1 LKMIARLAWRSIWR
15 NRRRTLIT
23 VLSIGFGLACTVF
36 FIAIGE
42 GVYAQLI
49 DQVVRLQAGHITMEH
64 PGYRDAP
71 AVDLW
76 VKAPES
82 LRSRIERLPQVERT
96 KLIILGQGIAR
107 SGSGDVSATL
117 MGIEPSVELDTS
129 PLVRHIV
136 AGRYLNEDDG
146 PWVVIGSE
154 LAKRLK
160 LKVGK
165 KMVLTTNDA
174 AGNLV
179 DVLCRVRGIFETG
192 SVEIDGYFIQAPID
206 FARRLFGLPEES
218 ATQLGVVLRI
228 PEAQESIL
236 QEVRLMVAEQDIAV
250 LPWQEVIPEIA
261 SYIKLDK
268 GSNWIFQAILVFLIL
283 FTIFNT
289 ILMSVLEREREFAV
303 LLALG
308 TKPVQLRLQILMES
322 AYLGLIGCALG
333 LLVGGLAAW
342 AAQVWG
348 IDLRSLLEEGFTIS
362 GFAISAKMHARVTT
376 GLLLGTAGL
385 VFGATL
391 ILSLI
396 PMHRATRLSIVDQ
409 LR

>member
-1 LKMIARLAWRSIWR
+1 MIARLAWRSIWR

-23 VLSIGFGLACTVF
+23 VISIGFGLACTVF

-49 DQVVRLQAGHITMEH
+49 DQVVRMQAGHITMEN

-76 VKAPES
+76 IKTPES
-82 LRSRIERLPQVERT
+82 LRSQIERLPQVERT
-96 KLIILGQGIAR
+96 KLIIMGQGIAR
-107 SGSGDVSATL
+107 SASGDVSATL

-136 AGRYLNEDDG
+136 AGRYLADDDG

-160 LKVGK
+160 LAVGK
-165 KMVLTTNDA
+165 KMVITTNDA

-179 DVLCRVRGIFETG
+179 DELCRVRGIFETG
-192 SVEIDGYFIQAPID
+192 SVEIDGYFIQATID
-206 FARRLFGLPEES
+206 FARRLFVLPEES

-228 PEAQESIL
+228 PEAQEFIL
-236 QEVRLMVAEQDIAV
+236 QEARLMVAEQDIAV

-268 GSNWIFQAILVFLIL
+268 GSNLIFQAILIFLIL

-362 GFAISAKMHARVTT
+362 GFAVSAKMHARVTT

-391 ILSLI
+391 ILSLF
-396 PMHRATRLSIVDQ
+396 PMRRATRLSIVDQ

>member
-1 LKMIARLAWRSIWR
+1 MIVRLAWRSIWR

-23 VLSIGFGLACTVF
+23 VLSIGFGLTCAIF

-49 DQVVRLQAGHITMEH
+49 DQVVRMQAGHITLEN
-64 PGYRDAP
+64 PKYRDAP

-76 VKAPES
+76 IKAPEL
-82 LRSRIERLPQVERT
+82 LRSQIESLPQVERT
-96 KLIILGQGIAR
+96 KMIILGQGIAR
-107 SGSGDVSATL
+107 SGSGNVSATL
-117 MGIEPSVELDTS
+117 MGIEPSVELETS
-129 PLVRHIV
+129 PLARHMV
-136 AGRYLNEDDG
+136 DGRYLNDDDG

-154 LAKRLK
+154 LAQRLK
-160 LKVGK
+160 LRVGK

-179 DVLCRVRGIFETG
+179 DELCRIRGIFETG

-206 FARRLFGLPEES
+206 FARRLFGLPEQGVS
-218 ATQLGVVLRI
+218 QLGVILRV
-228 PEAQESIL
+228 PEAQKHVL
-236 QEVRLMVAEQDIAV
+236 REVQMLAAGEDIAV
-250 LPWQEVIPEIA
+250 LPWQTVIPEIA

-268 GSNWIFQAILVFLIL
+268 GSNLIFQAILVFLIL

-308 TKPVQLRLQILMES
+308 TKPDQLRLQILMES
-322 AYLGLIGCALG
+322 FYLGLIGCGLG
-333 LLVGGLAAW
+333 LLLGGLAAW
-342 AAQVWG
+342 IVQVWG
-348 IDLRSLLEEGFTIS
+348 IDLRSFLEEGFTIS
-362 GFAISAKMHARVTT
+362 GFAVSAKMHARVTI

-396 PMHRATRLSIVDQ
+396 PMHRAARLSIVDQ

>member
-1 LKMIARLAWRSIWR
+1 MIARLAWRSIWR

-23 VLSIGFGLACTVF
+23 VLSMGFGLACTVF

-49 DQVVRLQAGHITMEH
+49 DQVVRMQAGHITMEN
-64 PGYRDAP
+64 PSYRDAP

-82 LRSRIERLPQVERT
+82 LRSQIERLPQVERT
-96 KLIILGQGIAR
+96 KLIIMGQGIAR

-117 MGIEPSVELDTS
+117 MGIEPSVEVDTS

-136 AGRYLNEDDG
+136 AGRYLDDDDG

-154 LAKRLK
+154 LAKRLR
-160 LKVGK
+160 LAVGK

-179 DVLCRVRGIFETG
+179 DELCRVRGIFETG
-192 SVEIDGYFIQAPID
+192 SVEIDGYLIQAPID
-206 FARRLFGLPEES
+206 FARRLFGLPEEG

-236 QEVRLMVAEQDIAV
+236 REVRLMVAEQDIAV
-250 LPWQEVIPEIA
+250 LPWQEVVPEIA

-268 GSNWIFQAILVFLIL
+268 GSNLIFQAILVFLIL

-322 AYLGLIGCALG
+322 VYLGLIGCALG

-362 GFAISAKMHARVTT
+362 GFAVSAKMHARVTI

-396 PMHRATRLSIVDQ
+396 PMRHATRLSIVDQ

>member
-1 LKMIARLAWRSIWR
+1 MIPRLAWRSIWR

-23 VLSIGFGLACTVF
+23 IISIGFGLACTVF

-49 DQVVRLQAGHITMEH
+49 DQVVRMQAGHITLENSR
-64 PGYRDAP
+64 YRDAP

-76 VKAPES
+76 LKAPES
-82 LRSRIERLPQVERT
+82 LRSQIGSLSQVERT
-96 KLIILGQGIAR
+96 KMIILGQGIAR
-107 SGSGDVSATL
+107 SASGDISATL
-117 MGIEPSVELDTS
+117 MGIEPSVERDTS

-136 AGRYLNEDDG
+136 AGRYLNDHDG
-146 PWVVIGSE
+146 SWVVIGST
-154 LAKRLK
+154 LAKRLN
-160 LKVGK
+160 LEVGK

-179 DVLCRVRGIFETG
+179 DELCRVRGIFETG

-206 FARRLFGLPEES
+206 FARHLFGLPEEG
-218 ATQLGVVLRI
+218 ATQLGVVLSI
-228 PEAQESIL
+228 PEAQESVL

-268 GSNWIFQAILVFLIL
+268 GSNLIFQAILVLLIL

-289 ILMSVLEREREFAV
+289 IFMSVLERQREFAV

-308 TKPVQLRLQILMES
+308 TKPFHLRLQILMES
-322 AYLGLIGCALG
+322 VYLGLIGCALG
-333 LLVGGLAAW
+333 LLVGGMAAW
-342 AAQVWG
+342 AVQVWG
-348 IDLRSLLEEGFTIS
+348 IDLRALLQEGFTIS
-362 GFAISAKMHARVTT
+362 GFAVSAKMHARLTPGLLFGTT
-376 GLLLGTAGL
+376 GL
-385 VFGATL
+385 VFAATL
-391 ILSLI
+391 IVSLI
-396 PMHRATRLSIVDQ
+396 PMHRAPRLSIVDQ

>member
-1 LKMIARLAWRSIWR
+1 MIARLAWRSIWR

-49 DQVVRLQAGHITMEH
+49 DQVVRMQAGHITMEN

-82 LRSRIERLPQVERT
+82 LRSQIERLPQVERT
-96 KLIILGQGIAR
+96 KLIIMGQGIAR
-107 SGSGDVSATL
+107 SASGDISATL

-136 AGRYLNEDDG
+136 AGRYLNDDDG

-154 LAKRLK
+154 FAKRLK
-160 LKVGK
+160 LAVGK

-179 DVLCRVRGIFETG
+179 DELCRVRGIFETG
-192 SVEIDGYFIQAPID
+192 SVEIDGYLIQAPID

-228 PEAQESIL
+228 PEAQEVIL
-236 QEVRLMVAEQDIAV
+236 REARLMVAEQDIAV

-268 GSNWIFQAILVFLIL
+268 GSNLIFQAILVFLIL

-362 GFAISAKMHARVTT
+362 GFAVSAKMHARVTT

-396 PMHRATRLSIVDQ
+396 PMRRATRLSIVDQ

>member
-1 LKMIARLAWRSIWR
+1 MIARLAWRSIWR

-49 DQVVRLQAGHITMEH
+49 DQVVRLQAGHITLEH
-64 PGYRDAP
+64 PSYRDAP

-76 VKAPES
+76 IKASES

-96 KLIILGQGIAR
+96 KLIIMGQGIAR

-179 DVLCRVRGIFETG
+179 DELCRVRGIFETG

-206 FARRLFGLPEES
+206 FARRVFGLPEEG
-218 ATQLGVVLRI
+218 ATQLGVILRA
-228 PEAQESIL
+228 PEAQESVL
-236 QEVRLMVAEQDIAV
+236 HEVRLMVAEQDIAV

-268 GSNWIFQAILVFLIL
+268 GSNWIFQAILIFLIL

-289 ILMSVLEREREFAV
+289 ILMSVLERQREFAV

-308 TKPVQLRLQILMES
+308 TKPAQLKFQILMES

-362 GFAISAKMHARVTT
+362 GFAVSAKMHARVTT
-376 GLLLGTAGL
+376 ELLLGTAGL

-396 PMHRATRLSIVDQ
+396 PMHRAARLSIVDQ

>member
-1 LKMIARLAWRSIWR
+1 MIALLAWRSIWR

-23 VLSIGFGLACTVF
+23 IISIGFGLACTVF

-49 DQVVRLQAGHITMEH
+49 DQVVRMQAGHITMEN
-64 PGYRDAP
+64 PSYRDAP

-76 VKAPES
+76 LKAPES
-82 LRSRIERLPQVERT
+82 LRSQIERLPQVERT
-96 KLIILGQGIAR
+96 KLIIMGQGIAR

-136 AGRYLNEDDG
+136 EGRYLVDHDG

-160 LKVGK
+160 LGVGK
-165 KMVLTTNDA
+165 KMVITTNDA

-179 DVLCRVRGIFETG
+179 DVLCRVRGIFKTG

-206 FARRLFGLPEES
+206 FARRLFGLPEEG

-228 PEAQESIL
+228 PQAQESVL
-236 QEVRLMVAEQDIAV
+236 QKTRLMVAEQDIAV

-268 GSNWIFQAILVFLIL
+268 GSNLIFQAILVFLIL

-289 ILMSVLEREREFAV
+289 ILMSVLERQREFAV

-308 TKPVQLRLQILMES
+308 TKPVLLRLQILMES
-322 AYLGLIGCALG
+322 VYLGLIGCALG

-342 AAQVWG
+342 AVQVWG

-362 GFAISAKMHARVTT
+362 GFAVSTKMHARVTI

-385 VFGATL
+385 VFAATL

>member
-1 LKMIARLAWRSIWR
+1 MIARLAWRSIWR

-49 DQVVRLQAGHITMEH
+49 DQVVRMQAGHITMEN

-82 LRSRIERLPQVERT
+82 LRSQIERLPQVERT
-96 KLIILGQGIAR
+96 KLIIMGQGIAR
-107 SGSGDVSATL
+107 SASGDISATL

-136 AGRYLNEDDG
+136 AGRYLNDDDG

-160 LKVGK
+160 LAVGK

-179 DVLCRVRGIFETG
+179 DELCRVRGIFETG

-228 PEAQESIL
+228 PEAQEFIL
-236 QEVRLMVAEQDIAV
+236 REARLMVAEQDIAV

-268 GSNWIFQAILVFLIL
+268 GSNLIFQAILIFLIL

-362 GFAISAKMHARVTT
+362 GFAVSAKMHARVTT

-396 PMHRATRLSIVDQ
+396 PMRRATRLSIVDQ

>member
-1 LKMIARLAWRSIWR
+1 MIARLAWRSIWR

-23 VLSIGFGLACTVF
+23 VLSMGFGLACTVF

-49 DQVVRLQAGHITMEH
+49 DQVVRMQAGHITIEN
-64 PGYRDAP
+64 PSYRDAP

-82 LRSRIERLPQVERT
+82 LRSQIERLPQVERT
-96 KLIILGQGIAR
+96 KLIIMGQGIAR

-117 MGIEPSVELDTS
+117 MGIEPSVEVDTS

-136 AGRYLNEDDG
+136 AGRYLDDDDG

-160 LKVGK
+160 LRVGK

-179 DVLCRVRGIFETG
+179 DELVRVRGIFETG
-192 SVEIDGYFIQAPID
+192 SVEIDGYLIQAPID
-206 FARRLFGLPEES
+206 FARRLFGLPEEG

-236 QEVRLMVAEQDIAV
+236 REVRLMVAEQDIAV
-250 LPWQEVIPEIA
+250 LPWQEVVPEIA

-268 GSNWIFQAILVFLIL
+268 GSNLIFQAILVFLIL

-322 AYLGLIGCALG
+322 VYLGLIGCALG

-362 GFAISAKMHARVTT
+362 GFAVSAKMHARVTI

-396 PMHRATRLSIVDQ
+396 PMRHATRLSIVDQ

>member
-1 LKMIARLAWRSIWR
+1 MIPRLAWRSIWR

-23 VLSIGFGLACTVF
+23 VLSIGFGLACAVF
-36 FIAIGE
+36 FVAIGE

-49 DQVVRLQAGHITMEH
+49 DQVVRMQAGHITMEN

-82 LRSRIERLPQVERT
+82 LRSQIESLPQVEQT
-96 KLIILGQGIAR
+96 KLLIMGQGIAR

-117 MGIEPSVELDTS
+117 MGVEPSVELDTS

-136 AGRYLNEDDG
+136 AGRYLNDVDG

-179 DVLCRVRGIFETG
+179 DELCRVRGIFETG
-192 SVEIDGYFIQAPID
+192 SVEIDGYFIQAPLD
-206 FARRLFGLPEES
+206 FARRLFGLPEEG
-218 ATQLGVVLRI
+218 ATQLGVVLRS

-236 QEVRLMVAEQDIAV
+236 HEVRLMVAEQDSAV

-268 GSNWIFQAILVFLIL
+268 GSNLIFQAILIFLIL

-308 TKPVQLRLQILMES
+308 TKPIQLRLQILMES
-322 AYLGLIGCALG
+322 AYLGLIGCGLG

-342 AAQVWG
+342 AAQEWG

-362 GFAISAKMHARVTT
+362 GFAVSAKMHARVTP
-376 GLLLGTAGL
+376 GLLFGTAGL

-396 PMHRATRLSIVDQ
+396 PMHRAARLSIVDQ

>member
-1 LKMIARLAWRSIWR
+1 
-15 NRRRTLIT
+15 LIT

-49 DQVVRLQAGHITMEH
+49 DQVVRMQAGHITMEN

-82 LRSRIERLPQVERT
+82 LRSQIERLPQVERT
-96 KLIILGQGIAR
+96 KLIIMGQGIAR
-107 SGSGDVSATL
+107 SASGDVSATL

-136 AGRYLNEDDG
+136 AGRYLNDDDG

-154 LAKRLK
+154 FAKRLK
-160 LKVGK
+160 LAVGK

-179 DVLCRVRGIFETG
+179 DELCRVRGIFETG
-192 SVEIDGYFIQAPID
+192 SVEIDGYLIQAPID

-228 PEAQESIL
+228 PEAQEVIL
-236 QEVRLMVAEQDIAV
+236 REARLMVAEQDIAV

-268 GSNWIFQAILVFLIL
+268 GSNLIFQAILVFLIL

-362 GFAISAKMHARVTT
+362 GFAVSAKMHARVTT

-396 PMHRATRLSIVDQ
+396 PMRRATRLSIVDQ

>member
-1 LKMIARLAWRSIWR
+1 
-15 NRRRTLIT
+15 LIT

-36 FIAIGE
+36 FVAIGE

-49 DQVVRLQAGHITMEH
+49 DQVVRMQAGHITMEN
-64 PGYRDAP
+64 PSYRDAP

-76 VKAPES
+76 IKAPES
-82 LRSRIERLPQVERT
+82 LRSHIERLPQVERT
-96 KLIILGQGIAR
+96 KLIIMGQGIAR

-129 PLVRHIV
+129 PLVRHMV
-136 AGRYLNEDDG
+136 AGRYLNDDDG

-179 DVLCRVRGIFETG
+179 DELCRVRGIFETG

-206 FARRLFGLPEES
+206 FARRLFGLPEEG

-236 QEVRLMVAEQDIAV
+236 QEARLIVADQDIAV

-268 GSNWIFQAILVFLIL
+268 GSNLIFQAILVFLIL

-289 ILMSVLEREREFAV
+289 IFMSVLEREREFAV

-308 TKPVQLRLQILMES
+308 TKPVQLRLQILMEA

-333 LLVGGLAAW
+333 LLVGGTAAW

-362 GFAISAKMHARVTT
+362 GFAVSAKMHARVTT

>member
-1 LKMIARLAWRSIWR
+1 MIPRLAWRSIWR

-49 DQVVRLQAGHITMEH
+49 DQVVRLQAGHITMEN

-82 LRSRIERLPQVERT
+82 LRSHIERLPQVERT
-96 KLIILGQGIAR
+96 KLIIMGQGIAR

-136 AGRYLNEDDG
+136 AGRYLNDDDG

-160 LKVGK
+160 LAVGK
-165 KMVLTTNDA
+165 KMVITTNDA

-192 SVEIDGYFIQAPID
+192 SVEIDGYFIQAPIG
-206 FARRLFGLPEES
+206 FARRLFGLPEEG

-236 QEVRLMVAEQDIAV
+236 REVRLMIAEQDIAV

-322 AYLGLIGCALG
+322 AYLGLIGCGLG

-362 GFAISAKMHARVTT
+362 GFAVSAKMHARVTT

>member
-1 LKMIARLAWRSIWR
+1 M
-15 NRRRTLIT
+15 IT

-49 DQVVRLQAGHITMEH
+49 DQVVRMQAGHITMEN

-82 LRSRIERLPQVERT
+82 LRSQIERLPQVERT
-96 KLIILGQGIAR
+96 KLIIMGQGIAR
-107 SGSGDVSATL
+107 SASGDISATL

-136 AGRYLNEDDG
+136 AGRYLNDDDG

-160 LKVGK
+160 LAVGK

-179 DVLCRVRGIFETG
+179 DELCRVRGIFETG

-228 PEAQESIL
+228 PEAQEFIL
-236 QEVRLMVAEQDIAV
+236 REARLMVAEQDIAV

-268 GSNWIFQAILVFLIL
+268 GSNLIFQAILVFLIL

-362 GFAISAKMHARVTT
+362 GFAVSAKMHARVTT

-396 PMHRATRLSIVDQ
+396 PMRRATRLSIVDQ

>member
-1 LKMIARLAWRSIWR
+1 MIARLAWRSIWR

-49 DQVVRLQAGHITMEH
+49 DQVVRMQAGHITMEN

-82 LRSRIERLPQVERT
+82 LRSQIERLPQVERT
-96 KLIILGQGIAR
+96 KLIIMGQGIAR
-107 SGSGDVSATL
+107 SASGDISATL

-129 PLVRHIV
+129 PLVRHII
-136 AGRYLNEDDG
+136 AGRYLNDDDG

-160 LKVGK
+160 LAVGK

-179 DVLCRVRGIFETG
+179 DELCRVRGIFETG

-228 PEAQESIL
+228 PEAQEFIL
-236 QEVRLMVAEQDIAV
+236 REARLMVADQDIAV

-268 GSNWIFQAILVFLIL
+268 GSNLIFQAILVFLIL

-362 GFAISAKMHARVTT
+362 GFAVSAKMHARVTT

-396 PMHRATRLSIVDQ
+396 PMRRATRLSIVDQ

>member
-1 LKMIARLAWRSIWR
+1 
-15 NRRRTLIT
+15 LIT

-42 GVYAQLI
+42 GVYSQLI
-49 DQVVRLQAGHITMEH
+49 DQVVRLQAGHITMEN
-64 PGYRDAP
+64 PSYRDAP

-76 VKAPES
+76 IKAPES

-117 MGIEPSVELDTS
+117 MGIEPAVELDTS

-136 AGRYLNEDDG
+136 AGRYLNDDDG

-165 KMVLTTNDA
+165 KMVITTNDA

-179 DVLCRVRGIFETG
+179 DELCRVRGIFETG

-206 FARRLFGLPEES
+206 FARRLFGLPEEG

-236 QEVRLMVAEQDIAV
+236 REARLMVAEQDIAV

-268 GSNWIFQAILVFLIL
+268 GSNLIFQAILVFLIL

-289 ILMSVLEREREFAV
+289 IFMSVLEREREFAV

-362 GFAISAKMHARVTT
+362 GFAVSAKMHARVTT

>member
-1 LKMIARLAWRSIWR
+1 MIPRLAWRSIWR

-49 DQVVRLQAGHITMEH
+49 DQVVRLQAGHITMEN

-82 LRSRIERLPQVERT
+82 LRSKIERLPQVERT
-96 KLIILGQGIAR
+96 KLIIMGQGIAR

-129 PLVRHIV
+129 PLVRHII
-136 AGRYLNEDDG
+136 AGRYLNDDDG

-160 LKVGK
+160 LAVGK
-165 KMVLTTNDA
+165 KMVITTNDA

-179 DVLCRVRGIFETG
+179 DELCRVRGIFETG

-206 FARRLFGLPEES
+206 FTRRLFGLPEEG

-236 QEVRLMVAEQDIAV
+236 RETRLMVAEQDIAV

-268 GSNWIFQAILVFLIL
+268 GSNLIFQAILVFLIL

-308 TKPVQLRLQILMES
+308 TKPIQLRLQILMES

-362 GFAISAKMHARVTT
+362 GFAVSAKMHARVTT

>member
-1 LKMIARLAWRSIWR
+1 MIARLAWRSIWR

-49 DQVVRLQAGHITMEH
+49 DQVVRLQAGHITMEN
-64 PGYRDAP
+64 PRYRDAP

-82 LRSRIERLPQVERT
+82 LRSHIERLPQVERT
-96 KLIILGQGIAR
+96 KLIIMGQGIAR

-136 AGRYLNEDDG
+136 AGRYLNDDDG

-160 LKVGK
+160 LAVGK

-192 SVEIDGYFIQAPID
+192 SMEIDGYFIQAPID
-206 FARRLFGLPEES
+206 FARRLFGLPEEG

-228 PEAQESIL
+228 PEAQASIL
-236 QEVRLMVAEQDIAV
+236 REIRLMVAEQDIAV

-308 TKPVQLRLQILMES
+308 TRPAQLRFQIFMES
-322 AYLGLIGCALG
+322 AYLGLIGCGLG

-342 AAQVWG
+342 AAQEWG

-362 GFAISAKMHARVTT
+362 GFAVSAKMHARVTT

>member
-1 LKMIARLAWRSIWR
+1 MIVRLAWRSIWR

-23 VLSIGFGLACTVF
+23 IISIGFGLACTVF

-49 DQVVRLQAGHITMEH
+49 DQVVRMQAGHITMEN
-64 PGYRDAP
+64 PSYRHSP

-76 VKAPES
+76 LKAPES
-82 LRSRIERLPQVERT
+82 LRSQIEALPQVERT
-96 KLIILGQGIAR
+96 KLIIMGQGIAR

-136 AGRYLNEDDG
+136 EGRYLVDHDG
-146 PWVVIGSE
+146 PWVVIGSD
-154 LAKRLK
+154 LAERLK
-160 LKVGK
+160 LGVGK
-165 KMVLTTNDA
+165 KMVITTNDA

-179 DVLCRVRGIFETG
+179 DELCRVRGIFKTG

-206 FARRLFGLPEES
+206 FARRLFGLPEEG

-228 PEAQESIL
+228 PQAQESVL
-236 QEVRLMVAEQDIAV
+236 QKTRLMVAEQDIAV

-268 GSNWIFQAILVFLIL
+268 GSNLIFQAILVFLIL

-289 ILMSVLEREREFAV
+289 ILMSVLERQREFAV

-308 TKPVQLRLQILMES
+308 TKPLLLRLQILMES
-322 AYLGLIGCALG
+322 VYLGLIGCALG

-342 AAQVWG
+342 AVQVWG

-362 GFAISAKMHARVTT
+362 GFAVSTKMHARVTVE
-376 GLLLGTAGL
+376 LLLGTAGL
-385 VFGATL
+385 VFAATL

-396 PMHRATRLSIVDQ
+396 PMHRATRISIVDQ

>member
-1 LKMIARLAWRSIWR
+1 MIARLAWRSIWR

-49 DQVVRLQAGHITMEH
+49 DQVVRMQAGHITMEN

-82 LRSRIERLPQVERT
+82 LRSQIERLPQVERT
-96 KLIILGQGIAR
+96 KLIIMGQGIAR
-107 SGSGDVSATL
+107 SASGDISATL

-136 AGRYLNEDDG
+136 AGRYLNDDDG

-160 LKVGK
+160 LAVGK

-179 DVLCRVRGIFETG
+179 DELCRVRGIFETG

-228 PEAQESIL
+228 PEAQEFIL
-236 QEVRLMVAEQDIAV
+236 REARLMVAEQDIAV
-250 LPWQEVIPEIA
+250 LPWQEVLPEIA

-268 GSNWIFQAILVFLIL
+268 GSNLIFQAILVFLIL

-362 GFAISAKMHARVTT
+362 GFAVSAKMHARVTT

-396 PMHRATRLSIVDQ
+396 PMRRATRLSIVDQ

>member
-1 LKMIARLAWRSIWR
+1 MIARLAWRSIWR

-23 VLSIGFGLACTVF
+23 VLSMGFGLACTVF

-49 DQVVRLQAGHITMEH
+49 DQVVRMQAGHITMEN
-64 PGYRDAP
+64 PSYRDAP

-76 VKAPES
+76 IKAPES
-82 LRSRIERLPQVERT
+82 LRSQIERLPQVERT
-96 KLIILGQGIAR
+96 KLIIMGQGIAR

-136 AGRYLNEDDG
+136 AGRYLADDDG
-146 PWVVIGSE
+146 PWVVIGSG
-154 LAKRLK
+154 LAKRLR
-160 LKVGK
+160 LEVGK

-192 SVEIDGYFIQAPID
+192 SVEMDGYFIQAPID
-206 FARRLFGLPEES
+206 FARRLFGLPEEG

-236 QEVRLMVAEQDIAV
+236 REARLMVAEQDIAV
-250 LPWQEVIPEIA
+250 LPWQEIVPEIA

-268 GSNWIFQAILVFLIL
+268 GSNLIFQAILVFLIL

-289 ILMSVLEREREFAV
+289 ILMSVLERQREFAV

-348 IDLRSLLEEGFTIS
+348 IDLSSLLEEGFTIS
-362 GFAISAKMHARVTT
+362 GFAVSAKMHARVTT

-396 PMHRATRLSIVDQ
+396 PMRRVTRLSIVDQ

>member
-1 LKMIARLAWRSIWR
+1 MIPRLAWRSIWR

-76 VKAPES
+76 IKAPES

-96 KLIILGQGIAR
+96 KLIIMGQGIAR

-117 MGIEPSVELDTS
+117 MGVEPSVELDTS

-206 FARRLFGLPEES
+206 FARRLFGLPEEGV
-218 ATQLGVVLRI
+218 TQLGVVLTI

-250 LPWQEVIPEIA
+250 LPWQKVIPEIA

-268 GSNWIFQAILVFLIL
+268 GSNWIFQAILIFLIL

-289 ILMSVLEREREFAV
+289 ILMSVLERQREFAV

-308 TKPVQLRLQILMES
+308 TKPGQLKLQILMES
-322 AYLGLIGCALG
+322 AYLGLIGCTLG

-362 GFAISAKMHARVTT
+362 GFAVSAKMHARVTA

-396 PMHRATRLSIVDQ
+396 PMHRASRLSIVDQ

>member
-1 LKMIARLAWRSIWR
+1 
-15 NRRRTLIT
+15 LIT

-49 DQVVRLQAGHITMEH
+49 DQVVRMQAGHITMEN

-82 LRSRIERLPQVERT
+82 LRSQIERLPQVERT
-96 KLIILGQGIAR
+96 KLIIMGQGIAR
-107 SGSGDVSATL
+107 SASGDISATL

-136 AGRYLNEDDG
+136 AGRYLNDDDG

-160 LKVGK
+160 LAVGK

-179 DVLCRVRGIFETG
+179 DELCRVRGIFETG

-228 PEAQESIL
+228 PEAQEFIL
-236 QEVRLMVAEQDIAV
+236 REARLMVAEQDIAV
-250 LPWQEVIPEIA
+250 LPWQEVLPEIA

-268 GSNWIFQAILVFLIL
+268 GSNLIFQAILVFLIL

-362 GFAISAKMHARVTT
+362 GFAVSAKMHARVTT

-396 PMHRATRLSIVDQ
+396 PMRRATRLSIVDQ

>member
-1 LKMIARLAWRSIWR
+1 MIPRLAWRSIWR

-23 VLSIGFGLACTVF
+23 ALSIGFGLACAVF
-36 FIAIGE
+36 FVAIGE

-49 DQVVRLQAGHITMEH
+49 DQVVRLQAGHITMEN
-64 PGYRDAP
+64 PSYRDAP

-82 LRSRIERLPQVERT
+82 LRSQIEKLSQVEQT
-96 KLIILGQGIAR
+96 KLLIMGQGIAR

-117 MGIEPSVELDTS
+117 MGVEPSVELDTS

-136 AGRYLNEDDG
+136 AGRYLNDDDG

-179 DVLCRVRGIFETG
+179 DELCRVRGIFETG
-192 SVEIDGYFIQAPID
+192 SVEIDGYFIQAPLG
-206 FARRLFGLPEES
+206 FARRLFGLPAEGV
-218 ATQLGVVLRI
+218 TQLGVVLRI
-228 PEAQESIL
+228 PEAQESVL
-236 QEVRLMVAEQDIAV
+236 QEIRLMVAEQDIAV
-250 LPWQEVIPEIA
+250 LPWQEIIPEIA

-268 GSNWIFQAILVFLIL
+268 GSNWIFQAILIFLIL

-308 TKPVQLRLQILMES
+308 TKPAQLRLQILMES
-322 AYLGLIGCALG
+322 AYLGLIGCGLG

-342 AAQVWG
+342 AAQEWG

-362 GFAISAKMHARVTT
+362 GFAVSAKMHARVTT
-376 GLLLGTAGL
+376 GLLFSTAGL
-385 VFGATL
+385 VFAATL

-396 PMHRATRLSIVDQ
+396 PMHRAARLSIVDQ

>member
-1 LKMIARLAWRSIWR
+1 MIPRLAWRSIWR

-49 DQVVRLQAGHITMEH
+49 DQVVRLQAGHITMEN

-76 VKAPES
+76 VRAPES
-82 LRSRIERLPQVERT
+82 LRSHIERLPQVERT
-96 KLIILGQGIAR
+96 KLIIMGQGIAR

-136 AGRYLNEDDG
+136 AGRYLNDDDG

-160 LKVGK
+160 LAVGK
-165 KMVLTTNDA
+165 KMVITTNDA

-192 SVEIDGYFIQAPID
+192 SVEIDGYFIQAPIG
-206 FARRLFGLPEES
+206 FARRLFGLPEEG

-228 PEAQESIL
+228 PEAQESVLREI
-236 QEVRLMVAEQDIAV
+236 RLMVAEQDIAV

-268 GSNWIFQAILVFLIL
+268 GSNLIFQAILVFLIL

-308 TKPVQLRLQILMES
+308 TKPIQLRLQILMES

-362 GFAISAKMHARVTT
+362 GFAVSAKMHARVTT

-396 PMHRATRLSIVDQ
+396 PMHRAARISIVD
-409 LR
+409 

>member
-1 LKMIARLAWRSIWR
+1 
-15 NRRRTLIT
+15 LIT

-49 DQVVRLQAGHITMEH
+49 DQVVRMQAGHITMEN

-76 VKAPES
+76 VKTPES
-82 LRSRIERLPQVERT
+82 LRSQIERLPQVERT
-96 KLIILGQGIAR
+96 KLIIMGQGIAR
-107 SGSGDVSATL
+107 SASGDVSATL
-117 MGIEPSVELDTS
+117 MGIEPSVEMDTS

-136 AGRYLNEDDG
+136 AGRYLNDDDG

-160 LKVGK
+160 LAVGK

-179 DVLCRVRGIFETG
+179 DELCRVRGIFETG

-206 FARRLFGLPEES
+206 FARRLFGLPEEG

-236 QEVRLMVAEQDIAV
+236 REARLLVAEQDIAV

-268 GSNWIFQAILVFLIL
+268 GSNLIFQAILVFLIL

-362 GFAISAKMHARVTT
+362 GFAVSAKMHARVTS

-396 PMHRATRLSIVDQ
+396 PMRRATRLSIVDQ

>member
-1 LKMIARLAWRSIWR
+1 MIPRLAWRSIWR

>member
-1 LKMIARLAWRSIWR
+1 MIARLAWRSIWR

-49 DQVVRLQAGHITMEH
+49 DQVVRMQAGHITMEN

-82 LRSRIERLPQVERT
+82 LRSQIERLPQVERT
-96 KLIILGQGIAR
+96 KLIIMGQGIAR
-107 SGSGDVSATL
+107 SASGDISATL

-136 AGRYLNEDDG
+136 AGRYLNDDDG

-160 LKVGK
+160 LAVGK

-179 DVLCRVRGIFETG
+179 DELCRVRGIFETG
-192 SVEIDGYFIQAPID
+192 SVEIDGYLIQAPID

-228 PEAQESIL
+228 PEAQEVIL
-236 QEVRLMVAEQDIAV
+236 REARLMVAEQDIAV

-268 GSNWIFQAILVFLIL
+268 GSNLIFQAILVFLIL

-362 GFAISAKMHARVTT
+362 GFAVSAKMHARVTT

-396 PMHRATRLSIVDQ
+396 PMRRATRLSIVDQ

>member
-1 LKMIARLAWRSIWR
+1 MIARLAWRSIWR

-23 VLSIGFGLACTVF
+23 VFSIGFGLTCAIF

-49 DQVVRLQAGHITMEH
+49 DQVVRMQAGHITLEN
-64 PGYRDAP
+64 PNYRGAP
-71 AVDLW
+71 AVDLYI
-76 VKAPES
+76 KAPDR
-82 LRSRIERLPQVERT
+82 LRSQIESLPQVERT
-96 KLIILGQGIAR
+96 KMIILGQGIAR
-107 SGSGDVSATL
+107 SGSGNVSATL
-117 MGIEPSVELDTS
+117 MGIEPSVELETS
-129 PLVRHIV
+129 PLARHMV
-136 AGRYLNEDDG
+136 EGRYLNNHDG

-154 LAKRLK
+154 LAQRLK
-160 LKVGK
+160 LGVGK

-179 DVLCRVRGIFETG
+179 DELCRVRGIFETG

-206 FARRLFGLPEES
+206 FARRLFGLPEQGVS
-218 ATQLGVVLRI
+218 QLGVILRV
-228 PEAQESIL
+228 PEAQEHVLGEIQL
-236 QEVRLMVAEQDIAV
+236 LAAGEDIAV
-250 LPWQEVIPEIA
+250 LPWQTVIPEIA

-268 GSNWIFQAILVFLIL
+268 GSNLIFQAILVFLIL

-308 TKPVQLRLQILMES
+308 TKPDQLRLQILIES
-322 AYLGLIGCALG
+322 FYLGLIGCALG
-333 LLVGGLAAW
+333 LLFGGLAAW
-342 AAQVWG
+342 IVQVWG
-348 IDLRSLLEEGFTIS
+348 IDLKSFLEEGFTIS
-362 GFAISAKMHARVTT
+362 GFAVSAKMHARVTPGLLFGTT
-376 GLLLGTAGL
+376 GLVL
-385 VFGATL
+385 VATL

-396 PMHRATRLSIVDQ
+396 PMRRATRLSIVEQ